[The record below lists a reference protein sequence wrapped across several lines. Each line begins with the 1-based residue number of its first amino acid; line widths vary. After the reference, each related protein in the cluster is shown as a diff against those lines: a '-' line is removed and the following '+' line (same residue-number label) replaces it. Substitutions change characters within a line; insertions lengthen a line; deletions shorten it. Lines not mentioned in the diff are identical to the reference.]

1 MRHPHF
7 LWSLYWNLSH
17 WSLTPCKKHMQTYT
31 RANAHT
37 CLNPELHSAWAS
49 LKILALVGETWW
61 AVRGIG
67 PMPLGNRLSWVELR
81 QGDKKR
87 GKQKDRQKKVAI
99 WIDRP
104 QGHMVESQTGWCSA
118 APCLC
123 CQPQKLMSLH
133 WNGWGLSPENCSN
146 RKVCLILAC
155 FGKKK
160 YSNYLAS

>member
-17 WSLTPCKKHMQTYT
+17 WSLTPCENTCKPTPVQM
-31 RANAHT
+31 HT
-37 CLNPELHSAWAS
+37 HALTLNCIQPS

-67 PMPLGNRLSWVELR
+67 PMPLSNRLSWVELR

-133 WNGWGLSPENCSN
+133 WKGWGLSPENCSN

-160 YSNYLAS
+160 NSNYLAS